1 MLVTKDT
8 KEATH
13 KFFAVADIDAR
24 AEAAYAANKQLF
36 NSKQHTTKVEL
47 VDSILKDMFVG
58 YATAYQTPRG
68 ATRVRAAHTEVKYYR
83 VTLFAATSSVGPR
96 PSVQAAH
103 RQLQCTR
110 NLEVDISV
118 VDVIINTQETQDE
131 NQDKS
136 FHC

>member
-36 NSKQHTTKVEL
+36 NSTQHTTKVEL

-58 YATAYQTPRG
+58 YATAYQTPRA

-83 VTLFAATSSVGPR
+83 VTLFARNTHLKLKAAAIAQLAALGLDLVYKPRTDSYSV
-96 PSVQAAH
+96 H
-103 RQLQCTR
+103 
-110 NLEVDISV
+110 
-118 VDVIINTQETQDE
+118 VI
-131 NQDKS
+131 
-136 FHC
+136 